1 MSLIN
6 LRLENE
12 QIINDHFT
20 NLCCDN
26 YTTPFLKGG
35 QSNADT
41 ALNQLNIDKYATKR
55 NNVYP
60 KSKRGSSYLSPYIR
74 HGLLSLNDVWNAV
87 DNFEYKDKTKF
98 RDELLWQE
106 FSRHL
111 YAIVGKKSSNY
122 LNYKVEIPNFNI
134 NLYEGMK
141 CISTIEEELE
151 STGYMVNQTRMWYA
165 SHNSLRNGQNWNKIE
180 DYMFKHL
187 IDGSRFANRLGWQWV
202 MGSQTGKP
210 YGFSKFQVEKRAPEL
225 CNSCELKN
233 NCPIQEWPQTSITEK
248 LEINIDLHNER
259 IFGPQFT
266 KENEKSKPSFV
277 WITGESLGDNDPAAS
292 FYNELPIV
300 FIFDIN
306 LLNKLQLS
314 TKRINFLLDCLKEIN
329 NKKELEVHL
338 DDPKEY
344 LNNKYFAS
352 TFAPVP
358 KYREITK
365 QNIPSVEFPAQRLAE
380 PIDFYPS
387 SYSSWKK
394 KIKLKV

>member
-41 ALNQLNIDKYATKR
+41 ALNQLNIDRYSTKR

-74 HGLLSLNDVWNAV
+74 HGLLSLKDIWNAI
-87 DNFEYKDKTKF
+87 DTFEYKDKSKF

-122 LNYKVEIPNFNI
+122 LNYKVDLPNPKI
-134 NLYEGMK
+134 YDGMN

-151 STGYMVNQTRMWYA
+151 NTGYMVNQTRMWYA
-165 SHNSLRNGQNWNKIE
+165 SHNSLRKGGNWNKYE

-225 CNSCELKN
+225 CINCELKI
-233 NCPIQEWPQTSITEK
+233 NCPIQEWPQTSITQK
-248 LEINIDLHNER
+248 LEIDIDLNNER
-259 IFGPQFT
+259 IFGPQLV
-266 KENEKSKPSFV
+266 KENVKNKPSFV
-277 WITGESLGDNDPAAS
+277 WITGESLGDNDPAMS
-292 FYNELPIV
+292 YYNELPIV
-300 FIFDIN
+300 FIFDVN
-306 LLNKLQLS
+306 LLNKLKLS

-329 NKKELEVHL
+329 DKRELEVHL
-338 DDPKEY
+338 ANPKKY
-344 LNNKYFAS
+344 LDNKYFAS

-358 KYREITK
+358 KYREITD
-365 QNIPSVEFPAQRLAE
+365 QNIPSVEFPALRLAE